1 MRRPSFKPFVL
12 TAGLLLT
19 VAACGSSSS
28 TSPAAAERAPLDGV
42 KLTIG
47 AKDFA
52 EQNILA
58 HLTAG
63 LLRGSGASVETKEVK
78 GSANTRKALEAGEIQ
93 LYWEY
98 TGTAWITYLGNDEP
112 ISDAAQQYDAVAKA
126 DKATNGITWL
136 PGAPFNNTYAL
147 ALSKEKAAELG
158 VKSLSDL
165 AKVPPS
171 QATICVESE
180 FAARNDG
187 LPGLLKAYGV
197 DVPEDNVKL
206 LDTGV
211 IYTET
216 DKGQTCTFGE
226 VFTTDGRVK
235 ALGLTVLEDDK
246 KFFPVY
252 QGAPTIKT
260 DTLSKHPKIAEILAP
275 LSQKLTTEVM
285 QGLNAQVDVDGEDP
299 ADVAQDWL
307 AQEGLLK

>member
-1 MRRPSFKPFVL
+1 MFKPLALAAGALLVL
-12 TAGLLLT
+12 S
-19 VAACGSSSS
+19 ACGSASREAA
-28 TSPAAAERAPLDGV
+28 PAAAGGAPLDGV
-42 KLTIG
+42 KLVIG

-58 HLTAG
+58 HLTAD
-63 LLRGSGASVETKEVK
+63 LLQAAGATVETKEIK

-112 ISDAAQQYDAVAKA
+112 IVDAARQYDAVAKA
-126 DKATNGITWL
+126 DKEKNGITWL
-136 PGAPFNNTYAL
+136 PAAPFNNTYAL
-147 ALSKEKAAELG
+147 ALSDEKAAELG
-158 VKSLSDL
+158 VTKLSDL
-165 AKVPPS
+165 AKVPPA

-197 DVPEDNVKL
+197 NVPKDNVKL

-235 ALGLTVLEDDK
+235 ALGLTALQDDK

-252 QGAPTIKT
+252 QGAPTVKT
-260 DTLSKHPKIAEILAP
+260 DTLAKSPKIAEVLAP
-275 LSQKLTTEVM
+275 LTRKLTTEVM
-285 QGLNAQVDVDGEDP
+285 QDLNAQVDVDGEDP
-299 ADVAQDWL
+299 SDVAQDWL
-307 AQEGLLK
+307 DKEGLLK